1 MPVPTS
7 EVIRPGIDRELNR
20 SPATRKCA
28 AATVAIGTRAMRSSP
43 MFTGRSSRP
52 SVNRVFGMTS
62 AMAPRMA
69 PLAQCPRSE
78 PRKRGQNN
86 ETSRRTNNAT
96 PNRIGTT
103 TKVDTRL
110 VQTARVRTA
119 AEPHPRIAATS
130 GVHGFMRPG
139 RYNPDSG

>member
-1 MPVPTS
+1 MRRRDRCDRDQGDEKPSDVHR
-7 EVIRPGIDRELNR
+7 EVFEAQCEQGVWHDQRD
-20 SPATRKCA
+20 
-28 AATVAIGTRAMRSSP
+28 GTENGA
-43 MFTGRSSRP
+43 
-52 SVNRVFGMTS
+52 
-62 AMAPRMA
+62 
-69 PLAQCPRSE
+69 LAQCPRSE

-96 PNRIGTT
+96 PNRIGTM
-103 TKVDTRL
+103 TKVDTPL
-110 VQTARVRTA
+110 VKTARVRTA